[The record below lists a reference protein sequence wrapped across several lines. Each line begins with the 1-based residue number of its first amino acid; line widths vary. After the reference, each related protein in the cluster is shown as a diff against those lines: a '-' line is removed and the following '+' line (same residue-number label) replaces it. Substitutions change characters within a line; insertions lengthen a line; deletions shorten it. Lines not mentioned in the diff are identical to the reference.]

1 MSAASPL
8 RLLIGPVIALCAV
21 TGAFAAGPTDRD
33 PDVAAATLFGTSLSR
48 TLSEMQQA
56 GVKLNPERFRALL
69 LKVLNGEDLG
79 MTYDEADSYLRSIM
93 SPAAPPA
100 IPPMDEE
107 KENAWVRR
115 QLSRP
120 RTEELPGGV
129 VLQRLVEG
137 SGDCP
142 GPESRLMVMYTAR
155 LSSGTEFDKT
165 DEPFLMPVNHVVPG
179 LSAALQKMHMG
190 GTYRV
195 FIPPAQGYGSEPVMD
210 IIPGNSALDF
220 TISLEEWNTK

>member
-1 MSAASPL
+1 M
-8 RLLIGPVIALCAV
+8 LCAAV
-21 TGAFAAGPTDRD
+21 APAAEPADSTDY
-33 PDVAAATLFGTSLSR
+33 DVAAATLFGTSLR
-48 TLSEMQQA
+48 QTLSEMQQA
-56 GVKLNPERFRALL
+56 GVTLHPERFRELL
-69 LKVLNGEDLG
+69 LQVLEGGDLG
-79 MTYDEADSYLRSIM
+79 MDRADAEALLTAAM
-93 SPAAPPA
+93 TPPAPPA
-100 IPPMDEE
+100 VPPMDEE
-107 KENAWVRR
+107 AENAWVRR
-115 QLSRP
+115 QLDLP

-142 GPESRLMVMYTAR
+142 GPQSRVMVMYTAR
-155 LSSGTEFDKT
+155 LSSGEAFDKT
-165 DEPFLMPVNHVVPG
+165 EEPFLMPVDHVVPG

-195 FIPPAQGYGSEPVMD
+195 FIPPAQGYGSEAVMD